1 MALLERIKTII
12 GISGGDEDAALNF
25 LIEDCKAFAMEY
37 CNLEAYS
44 DKLDNVVTRMV
55 LERRN
60 QTGNEGISGVSYA
73 GASET
78 YLADYSEPIY
88 KALRKHRRL
97 KTL

>member
-1 MALLERIKTII
+1 MLEQIKSII
-12 GISGGDEDAALNF
+12 GISGADEDAALRF

-37 CNLEAYS
+37 CNLTEYS
-44 DKLDNVVTRMV
+44 DKLDNAVTRMV
-55 LERRN
+55 LERRS

-78 YLADYSEPIY
+78 YLTDYSEPIY